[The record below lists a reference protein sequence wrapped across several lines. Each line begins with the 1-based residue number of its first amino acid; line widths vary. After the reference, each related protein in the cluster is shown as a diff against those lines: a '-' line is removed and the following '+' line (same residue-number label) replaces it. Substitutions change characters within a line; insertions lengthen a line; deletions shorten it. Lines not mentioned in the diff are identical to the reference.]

1 MTLPLRQRL
10 IAAAAFFTALA
21 IGVVANLDESGLA
34 VADPGLAP
42 VLRPG
47 AEATAAAGGRAAW
60 LDRGDWPEASAD
72 ALRAW
77 GDGLPAPQALTPDPV
92 AGTARR
98 SPMSAHS
105 SAPAPSE
112 ATAAAPPPPPWRL
125 IGRVDEAGLPRALLA
140 TPQQLLVVAA
150 GDTIEGRWRV
160 HRIHADAV
168 ELQALAD
175 GQALRLAWEAP

>member
-21 IGVVANLDESGLA
+21 TGVVANLDESGRT

-47 AEATAAAGGRAAW
+47 PAATADPVTRGAW
-60 LDRGDWPEASAD
+60 LARGDWPEASAD

-77 GDGLPAPQALTPDPV
+77 GDGVPSPQAQLSGPAAV
-92 AGTARR
+92 AARR
-98 SPMSAHS
+98 TPVL
-105 SAPAPSE
+105 
-112 ATAAAPPPPPWRL
+112 ATAAIPATSEASAAAPAPPPWRL
-125 IGRVDEAGLPRALLA
+125 IGRVDEAGVARALLA
-140 TPQQLLVVAA
+140 TSQQLLVVAA

-160 HRIHADAV
+160 ERIHADAV
-168 ELQALAD
+168 ELQSLAD

>member
-10 IAAAAFFTALA
+10 LAAAAFFTALA
-21 IGVVANLDESGLA
+21 IGVVANLDESGGA

-47 AEATAAAGGRAAW
+47 SSTTANPGTRGAW
-60 LDRGDWPEASAD
+60 LARGDWPEASAD

-77 GDGLPAPQALTPDPV
+77 GEGLPTPQAQPSDRAAVAARGSPSLATAPTP
-92 AGTARR
+92 T
-98 SPMSAHS
+98 
-105 SAPAPSE
+105 PSE

-125 IGRVDEAGLPRALLA
+125 IGRVDDAGLPHALLA

-150 GDTIEGRWRV
+150 GDTVEGRWRV

-175 GQALRLAWEAP
+175 GQALRLAWETP